1 MGRHS
6 KKVYTGQPEI
16 EQQPPLRAVD
26 VVKILICADSELLL
40 QVAGLSLEAAGHQVV
55 PARDPFA
62 LAAAVEGAQALM
74 VDAARA
80 RQAAALLRDRGF
92 GGRCLLLADGAPDD
106 LAAQAREL
114 SLDGAVELSPPEGL
128 AQRLQAGLE
137 RKRKVLIVDDSEIVA
152 RLLAEDLERKGFEIQ
167 YAPDAEKA
175 TSIILKRATRP
186 DLILLDINMPK
197 VDGAQFCRFVKKN
210 AMFKAIKVLFCSG
223 EDRARVEQ
231 LVAECGAD
239 GYILKD
245 EYLGKWIVD
254 NA

>member
-1 MGRHS
+1 
-6 KKVYTGQPEI
+6 
-16 EQQPPLRAVD
+16 
-26 VVKILICADSELLL
+26 VKILICADSELLL
-40 QVAGLSLEAAGHQVV
+40 QVAGLALEAAGYQVV
-55 PARDPFA
+55 SGRDPFA
-62 LAAAVEGAQALM
+62 LAPAGVGAQGLL
-74 VDAARA
+74 VDASRA
-80 RQAAALLRDRGF
+80 RQAASLLRDRGF
-92 GGRCLLLADGAPDD
+92 SGRVLLLADGAGDV

-114 SLDGAVELSPPEGL
+114 QLDGVVELSPPDGL
-128 AQRLQAGLE
+128 AARLQVGLE
-137 RKRKVLIVDDSEIVA
+137 RRRRVLIVDDSEIVA
-152 RLLAEDLERKGFEIQ
+152 RLLAEDLEEKGFEIQ

-210 AMFKAIKVLFCSG
+210 DMFKAIKVLFCSS
-223 EDRARVEQ
+223 EARATVER

-254 NA
+254 NAT